1 MNKVRQFLVGPAP
14 DSKVINLKEVSSI
27 GFESKKT
34 GHKAYKVIINF
45 SYPVSLKNDY
55 KKVVSDYQYF
65 VFQTEEEYNKY
76 VSELNNLIN
85 VGWIAPKIE
94 NTVRRII
101 NPDKISF
108 ISKDLRKNRII
119 INLATSVSFHN
130 NTDRKT
136 SDFLF
141 IDFETEEEFTSEYN
155 YIIDMLKDTYI
166 NGNR

>member
-85 VGWIAPKIE
+85 VGWIAPKVE